1 MDGGGIGDRVDELDG
16 KVLGEMDGI
25 DDDFA
30 VGIDE

>member
-1 MDGGGIGDRVDELDG
+1 MDGGIGGTVDELDG